1 MGVVRRILFRKEIV
15 GMKACDFIVRYLSET
30 VGVDHV
36 FTFAGGTNAMILDSV
51 ARHGQMKIVP
61 MRHEENVAL
70 AADGYSRI
78 KRNIGLALAMSG
90 PGATNMITGIAQS
103 YFDSSRVLYLT
114 GNVTTGTYKY
124 DRPLRQMGYQETDIV
139 SLVKPITKNAYFV
152 DRIERVA
159 GALRTA
165 LWDCLAGRP
174 GPCLYDIPF
183 DIQKLDVDD
192 AQLEVPFRQA
202 ETKTRLTESEFDRF
216 AQLLRGSERPLI
228 LAGGGVQLSGTA
240 PALAAFAR
248 RYRLPVV
255 VSLLALDAFPGDDPL
270 HVGFIG
276 AYGNRHANK
285 ILAASDLV
293 IALGTRIDSRQTAS
307 VKEFTNN
314 KKVIHVD
321 VDRNV
326 IGSTLEP
333 ALGINMDLVDFF
345 TDFAQYAEGS
355 RLGWHAPESWHDAIT
370 KVRELLKDDTMEDK
384 GALNPK
390 KLVRRLTQVQAPGT
404 LYTADVGSNQMWT
417 AQCGVFKEG
426 DRVIL
431 SGGLGTM
438 GYAIPAAIGAHMAS
452 PDSRV
457 LAIVGDGGF
466 QMSIPELQTIH
477 EFRVPVTVV
486 VLNNGM
492 LGLMKNFQDENFDG
506 RYPATVIGYSVPEVK
521 KIAQAYD
528 LECYSLERDDK
539 VDDALKWLGERRG
552 PALLDVKVPTEWG
565 PYPKVMPGSG
575 LGKQR
580 PPLSEDLEAAIEEAL
595 K

>member
-1 MGVVRRILFRKEIV
+1 
-15 GMKACDFIVRYLSET
+15 MKACDFIVKYLSEN

-51 ARHGQMKIVP
+51 VRHGRMKIVP

-78 KRNIGLALAMSG
+78 KRDIGLALAMSG

-103 YFDSSRVLYLT
+103 YFDSSPVLYLT

-152 DRIERVA
+152 DRIDRVA
-159 GALRTA
+159 EALRTA
-165 LWDCLAGRP
+165 LWECLAGRP

-183 DIQKLDVDD
+183 DIQKLDVADSL
-192 AQLEVPFRQA
+192 LEAPFRQA
-202 ETKTRLTESEFDRF
+202 ETRTRLTESEYDRF
-216 AQLLRGSERPLI
+216 AELLRESKRPLI

-248 RYRLPVV
+248 KHRLPVV

-270 HVGFIG
+270 HTGFIG

-285 ILAASDLV
+285 ILAAADLV
-293 IALGTRIDSRQTAS
+293 IALGTRIDSRQTAN
-307 VKEFTNN
+307 VKEFTGN
-314 KKVIHVD
+314 KKIIHVE

-333 ALGINMDLVDFF
+333 TLAVNMDLADFF
-345 TDFAQYAEGS
+345 EDLARFDGTSPLD
-355 RLGWHAPESWHDAIT
+355 LKAPDSWHDAISR
-370 KVRELLKDDTMEDK
+370 VRELLRNDTMEDK

-390 KLVRRLTQVQAPGT
+390 RFIEKLTRAQAPGT
-404 LYTADVGSNQMWT
+404 IYTADVGSNQMWT

-438 GYAIPAAIGAHMAS
+438 GYAIPAAVGAHMAS
-452 PDSRV
+452 PESPV
-457 LAIVGDGGF
+457 VAIVGDGGF
-466 QMSIPELQTIH
+466 QMSIPELQTIR
-477 EFRVPVTVV
+477 EFDVPVAIV

-506 RYPATVIGYSVPEVK
+506 RYPATVIGYSVPDVT
-521 KIAQAYD
+521 KIAHAYD
-528 LECYSLERDDK
+528 LECRSLERDDQ
-539 VDDALKWLGERRG
+539 VDETLKWLGERQG
-552 PALLDVKVPTEWG
+552 PALLEVKAPVEWG

-575 LGKQR
+575 LGRQR
-580 PPLSEDLEAAIEEAL
+580 PPLAEDLEAAIEEAL